1 MPGRIVIGFDGTDS
15 GEDAIALGL
24 ILARATRTIPLVTVV
39 HLQKYPIEV
48 GRVDAEW

>member
-1 MPGRIVIGFDGTDS
+1 MPGKIVIGFDGTDS

-39 HLQKYPIEV
+39 HLQEYPIGV